1 MPHIAVLRILQILSY
16 AVWRCTLSG
25 FRRELNLEPVAFTVR
40 NTATQKN
47 AFSVFNDI
55 SFLWIKFGSLP
66 PTPRRGALV
75 SHKKRHLERS
85 YCLFKR
91 NFRGALRLA
100 PQKHSRLARL
110 KRFAILL
117 VSSLVR
123 LASSAPRR
131 RFGSLPPTPRRGALV
146 SHKKRHPERCLFLWR
161 RRGDSNSRAGYP
173 TYALSRGA
181 SSPTWVLLH
190 W

>member
-1 MPHIAVLRILQILSY
+1 MPSDY
-16 AVWRCTLSG
+16 ARYQGLDENWISSLWHSRSG
-25 FRRELNLEPVAFTVR
+25 
-40 NTATQKN
+40 TQQLKKN

-123 LASSAPRR
+123 LASSAP
-131 RFGSLPPTPRRGALV
+131 GGASALSLPRLGAGLSSPIKKDTPKGVFFYGGEGETRTPAPVTRPTPLAGAP
-146 SHKKRHPERCLFLWR
+146 RH
-161 RRGDSNSRAGYP
+161 
-173 TYALSRGA
+173 
-181 SSPTWVLLH
+181 
-190 W
+190 